1 MKAHATHLH
10 ARIPRTSVRR
20 ADYGGS
26 RQTRRRPARYRR
38 RTETTVRRYDHAHAQ
53 RRSPTPPAST
63 PVRREYGHP
72 HPGVA
77 HPAPATGTA
86 SRLAGGLRERLGHA
100 ASGAVSTIARSGAD
114 GTDIAD
120 TTGHTVS
127 ELTARAGMAAAGIT
141 ANGVGHAAGAARNV
155 MTRDKRAAVDALR
168 AARKKA
174 KRAAGTSGRH
184 AGGPSALSDAKPSAR
199 IGARAAKGRASRK
212 IGGRIG
218 RGTGGAGRRIGR
230 LGSTGL
236 GWVDEAGAR
245 LTATDDDFASR
256 MGNATRDLAFRATRG
271 GVSGVTSSARFIW
284 RHRGAP
290 VKAVRGVKTTGRVGA
305 RVIRVAAGVVRAAAV
320 RVAAGLTSI
329 SVPVLPVVAVM
340 VAVLAM
346 LMAVMGAF
354 MASSA
359 SASAGVEGVPA
370 EYEADV
376 IRAGSVCELITPPVI
391 AAQIE
396 AESGWN
402 PDAVSPAGAV
412 GIAQFMPGTWASR
425 GMDGDGDGAAD
436 IGNPHD
442 QIWSEGNY
450 MCGLA
455 GEIESLKTAG
465 RISGDSLQLTIAAY
479 NAGLG
484 NVTAYGGIPP
494 FTETRN
500 YVARILAL
508 TAKYTAGTGDGGTAG
523 TLDKPLVMQ
532 ADGYHVDIAAMG
544 IPATD
549 TTYQV
554 FQCTW
559 WASVRRA
566 QIGKP
571 VDGYMGNGGDWN
583 DSAVRLGYP
592 VSGSPQPGDVICFE
606 PGVHGSDPYYGH
618 VAVVE
623 TVNPDGSIL
632 ISQSGR
638 GWMSVVT
645 ETIPA
650 SELAAMA
657 GGVSYI
663 H

>member
-38 RTETTVRRYDHAHAQ
+38 RTDTTVRRYDHAHAQ

-127 ELTARAGMAAAGIT
+127 ELAARAGMAAAGIT

-184 AGGPSALSDAKPSAR
+184 AGVPSVLSDAKPSAR
-199 IGARAAKGRASRK
+199 IGARAAEGRASRM
-212 IGGRIG
+212 IGNRIG
-218 RGTGGAGRRIGR
+218 RRVHR
-230 LGSTGL
+230 LGSTGM
-236 GWVDEAGAR
+236 GWADEAGAR
-245 LTATDDDFASR
+245 LVAADDDLASR
-256 MGNATRDLAFRATRG
+256 VGNSTRDLAFKAARK

-284 RHRGAP
+284 RHRAAP
-290 VKAVRGVKTTGRVGA
+290 VKAARGVKATGRVGV
-305 RVIRVAAGVVRAAAV
+305 RVIRAAAGIVRAAAV

-329 SVPVLPVVAVM
+329 SLPILPVIAVM
-340 VAVLAM
+340 VAVLAL

-354 MASSA
+354 MASGA
-359 SASAGVEGVPA
+359 SASAEVRGVPA

-376 IRAGSVCELITPPVI
+376 IRAGSICELITPPVI

-396 AESGWN
+396 AESGWD
-402 PDAVSPAGAV
+402 PDAASPAGAV
-412 GIAQFMPGTWASR
+412 GIAQFMPSTWTSR
-425 GMDGDGDGAAD
+425 GMDGDGDGVAD
-436 IGNPHD
+436 INDPHD
-442 QIWSEGNY
+442 QIWSQGNY
-450 MCGLA
+450 MCSLA
-455 GEIESLKTAG
+455 AQVESAKTAG
-465 RISGDSLQLTIAAY
+465 TISGDSLQLTLAAY
-479 NAGLG
+479 NAGFG
-484 NVTAYGGIPP
+484 NVTAYGGVPP
-494 FTETRN
+494 FAETTG
-500 YVARILAL
+500 YVSGILIAIAR
-508 TAKYTAGTGDGGTAG
+508 YTASGGGGTTAG
-523 TLDKPLVMQ
+523 TLDVPLVMQ
-532 ADGYHVDIAAMG
+532 SDGYHVDIAAMG

-566 QIGKP
+566 SIGRP

-583 DSAVRLGYP
+583 DTALRLGYP
-592 VSGSPQPGDVICFE
+592 VSSTPQPGDVICFE

-618 VAVVE
+618 VGVVE
-623 TVNPDGSIL
+623 IVNPDGSIL

-645 ETIPA
+645 ETISA
-650 SELAAMA
+650 GEIAAM
-657 GGVSYI
+657 GSGVSFI